1 MFTID
6 EMSNVAWT
14 EGETEKQEVGNE
26 FMEKLH
32 TIKRVTFG
40 DLLEMVSNVDGLQTA
55 EKPNTNGYGSLEF
68 FVMDGKRKLFEV
80 YYDGRDERT
89 PKRIKLCVN
98 SQVFT
103 DALNVPSYG
112 KYSNVKYTYHK
123 SWNFKHCYSFYYK
136 TNDFS
141 VSATQCYA
149 MICDYM
155 RALSEMQR
163 ETVTKSE
170 SATA

>member
-1 MFTID
+1 MFTFD
-6 EMSNVAWT
+6 ELENVVWT
-14 EGETEKQEVGNE
+14 EEETEKQEVSTE
-26 FMEKLH
+26 FVERLH

-40 DLLEMVSNVDGLQTA
+40 DLLEMISNVNGLQTA

-68 FVMDGKRKLFEV
+68 FVTDGKRCLFEV

-98 SQVFT
+98 SQVFAN
-103 DALNVPSYG
+103 ALEVPSYG

-123 SWNFKHCYSFYYK
+123 AWNFKHCYSFYYK

-141 VSATQCYA
+141 VSVTQCYA
-149 MICDYM
+149 MIKDYM
-155 RALSEMQR
+155 RALSDAQR
-163 ETVTKSE
+163 ETVTKEE